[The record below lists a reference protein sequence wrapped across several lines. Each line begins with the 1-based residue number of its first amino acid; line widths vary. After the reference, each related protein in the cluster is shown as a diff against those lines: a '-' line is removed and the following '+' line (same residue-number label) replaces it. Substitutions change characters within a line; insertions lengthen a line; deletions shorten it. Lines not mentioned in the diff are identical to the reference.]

1 MALPKITAPVFTIR
15 IPSTGKDFRF
25 RPFLVKEEK
34 LLLIAQQGGDADGIF
49 SLLQVIN
56 NCCLEEI
63 NVQDLTTFDVEYIFL
78 KLRARSVNNVV
89 KLRYR
94 DNEDD
99 QVYEFDVN
107 LDEIEVTFN
116 PDNNKKIQIN
126 EDVGMVL
133 KFPSIK
139 ITEQLSSIDN
149 ENDLLNNILI
159 HTIDTVYD
167 AENVYPANESTKEE
181 LIEFLENLDTKTF
194 KKIEDFF
201 LTMPKLYHE
210 LNYKNALGND
220 RNIKLSS
227 IQDFF
232 T

>member
-15 IPSTGKDFRF
+15 IPSTGKDLRF

-49 SLLQVIN
+49 SLLQIIN

-63 NVQDLTTFDVEYIFL
+63 NVQDFTTFDVEYIFL

-99 QVYEFDVN
+99 QVYEFEVN
-107 LDEIEVTFN
+107 LDEIEVTYN

-159 HTIDTVYD
+159 HTIDTIYD

-181 LIEFLENLDTKTF
+181 LIDFLENLDTKTF

-201 LTMPKLYHE
+201 LTMPKLHHE
-210 LNYKNALGND
+210 INYKNSLGND
-220 RNIKLSS
+220 RAIKLSS